1 VVPSTVGLWASGDGP
16 VNDESV
22 SSEREE
28 HPVNTPTMHR
38 PRRASSGSTLPGPVS
53 APGTDRP
60 VRIEERHAKRSKA
73 AYISSAIVATAAVV
87 ASVGGLAIKGLYRDG
102 TSWATAA
109 LRGGDLVTLVVA
121 VPILVVA
128 LVLASRG
135 SSRARLVWIGMLAYM
150 VYNFAFY
157 VFGAALNDLFLV
169 HVVAF
174 SASIFALIATMTSED
189 ASAVARRFRA
199 PALVRAVAALLVVVG
214 VVFAA
219 LWSGL
224 SISYAVTGRL
234 SLGAATLEGMHTVFA
249 IDLSLMVPGMVL
261 AGVLL
266 WRRNPWG
273 FVSGT
278 AMSVFGAVYQLNL
291 AAAGWFQANAGVEG
305 VKRIDPVGAAFI
317 AVFLLASVVMIREL
331 RPSTGQLSR

>member
-1 VVPSTVGLWASGDGP
+1 
-16 VNDESV
+16 
-22 SSEREE
+22 
-28 HPVNTPTMHR
+28 M
-38 PRRASSGSTLPGPVS
+38 PGPVS
-53 APGTDRP
+53 GPEEGRPG
-60 VRIEERHAKRSKA
+60 RIPKRHARSKA
-73 AYISSAIVATAAVV
+73 EYVSSAIVATAAVA
-87 ASVGGLAIKGLYRDG
+87 ASVSGLAIKGLYRDD

-121 VPILVVA
+121 VPTLVVA

-135 SSRARLVWIGMLAYM
+135 SSRARLVWIGALAYM

-157 VFGAALNDLFLV
+157 VFGAAFNDLFLV
-169 HVVAF
+169 HVIAF
-174 SASIFALIATMTSED
+174 SSSIFALIATMKNED
-189 ASAVARRFRA
+189 ASVVARRYGA
-199 PALVRAVAALLVVVG
+199 PPRVRAVAAMLVVVG

-219 LWSGL
+219 LWSGF

-249 IDLSLMVPGMVL
+249 IDLSLMVPAMVL

-273 FVSGT
+273 FVAGT
-278 AMSVFGAVYQLNL
+278 AMSVFGALYQLNL

-305 VKRIDPVGAAFI
+305 VKQIDPLGALFI
-317 AVFLLASVVMIREL
+317 AVFLLAAVVMIREL
-331 RPSTGQLSR
+331 RPVEGGSR

>member
-1 VVPSTVGLWASGDGP
+1 MPRPASGP
-16 VNDESV
+16 
-22 SSEREE
+22 EE
-28 HPVNTPTMHR
+28 GR
-38 PRRASSGSTLPGPVS
+38 PGRTL
-53 APGTDRP
+53 
-60 VRIEERHAKRSKA
+60 ERHERSKA

-128 LVLASRG
+128 LMLASRG
-135 SSRARLVWIGMLAYM
+135 SSRARLVWIGALAYM

-157 VFGAALNDLFLV
+157 VFGAAFNDLFLV

-174 SASIFALIATMTSED
+174 SSSIFALIATMASED
-189 ASAVARRFRA
+189 ASAVARRYGA
-199 PALVRAVAALLVVVG
+199 PARVRAVAGMLVVVG

-219 LWSGL
+219 LWSGF

-249 IDLSLMVPGMVL
+249 IDLSLMVPAMVL

-273 FVSGT
+273 LVTGT
-278 AMSVFGAVYQLNL
+278 AMSVFGAIYQLNL

-305 VKRIDPVGAAFI
+305 VKRIDPVGAVFI
-317 AVFLLASVVMIREL
+317 VAFLLAAVVMLWEL
-331 RPSTGQLSR
+331 RPLERSRGPVSRSLLRTEDSKGPGHSARERALSRP

>member
-1 VVPSTVGLWASGDGP
+1 MAST
-16 VNDESV
+16 SV
-22 SSEREE
+22 L
-28 HPVNTPTMHR
+28 
-38 PRRASSGSTLPGPVS
+38 GST
-53 APGTDRP
+53 RP
-60 VRIEERHAKRSKA
+60 VQIPDGRSKRSKA
-73 AYISSAIVATAAVV
+73 AYVLSAIVATASVV
-87 ASVGGLAIKGLYRDG
+87 ASVGGLSIKDLYRDD

-109 LRGGDLVTLVVA
+109 LRGGDFVTLVVA

-135 SSRARLVWIGMLAYM
+135 SSRARLVWVGALAYT

-157 VFGAALNDLFLV
+157 VFGAAFNDLFLV

-174 SASIFALIATMTSED
+174 SSSIFALIATMSSED
-189 ASAVARRFRA
+189 ASAIARGYRPRA
-199 PALVRAVAALLVVVG
+199 PVRAVAALLVLVG
-214 VVFAA
+214 VVFAT
-219 LWSGL
+219 LWSVF

-266 WRRNPWG
+266 WRRRPWG
-273 FVSGT
+273 FVMAA

-305 VKRIDPVGAAFI
+305 VKRIDPVGAVFI
-317 AVFLLASVVMIREL
+317 VVFLLAAAVMIREL
-331 RPSTGQLSR
+331 RPAESGSR